1 MFLRFVPAV
10 VLVLTGLAA
19 LPPEATAQS

>member
-1 MFLRFVPAV
+1 VFLKYVPAV
-10 VLVLTGLAA
+10 LFVLAGMAA